1 MDEKEYVPI
10 YFKDLFKTIF
20 SDESDLEPLKYLI
33 KQILDVEVNDIKI
46 IKDKISRDRLLN
58 LYAYAETD
66 DGLIH
71 NFMFTTDNLFVDL
84 KESFL
89 ILCEAIG
96 DDYGK
101 YLDYTNLRYHIV
113 NFNFGNI
120 KEVAPVSNY
129 ALASKSDPEDKYETF
144 EIKDIDL
151 PYYEKKY
158 LNKESE
164 NELEKLLGIIGLT
177 KQIDITEDNKVL
189 NKIIKKANDYR
200 NGEKLIS
207 NYKKYKYD
215 YDRIQDE
222 VDISIRHKMEDIIDK
237 MEEKNIS
244 VEDISDITSLS
255 IKEIN
260 KIKSNRTLI

>member
-1 MDEKEYVPI
+1 
-10 YFKDLFKTIF
+10 
-20 SDESDLEPLKYLI
+20 
-33 KQILDVEVNDIKI
+33 
-46 IKDKISRDRLLN
+46 
-58 LYAYAETD
+58 
-66 DGLIH
+66 
-71 NFMFTTDNLFVDL
+71 MFTTDNLFVDL

-158 LNKESE
+158 L
-164 NELEKLLGIIGLT
+164 
-177 KQIDITEDNKVL
+177 
-189 NKIIKKANDYR
+189 
-200 NGEKLIS
+200 
-207 NYKKYKYD
+207 
-215 YDRIQDE
+215 
-222 VDISIRHKMEDIIDK
+222 
-237 MEEKNIS
+237 
-244 VEDISDITSLS
+244 
-255 IKEIN
+255 
-260 KIKSNRTLI
+260 